1 MKRILLLAVA
11 AALPGA
17 AAAAGAGAS
26 AMANAK
32 VAFYAGFPGS
42 GGTQLASMPA
52 AQALRASARQD
63 VEKADSI
70 VVTVSGR
77 AYAFALA
84 KSARSKGRLVLV
96 VKGAVKPTAPGQAG
110 LASVVDDLS
119 KAQQGRYPLVV
130 LARAQGSGRVVV
142 ALYHPQGD
150 DAGLRVKDAAYA
162 TVWVNGRAHAYK
174 VSSKAG
180 SGVMASLQLQGR
192 GGEHPLPQTLASL
205 ETKALLSL
213 ASSTKTSSSRNVPS
227 SGSSSSGSS
236 GGASVQ
242 VGGNGGVSVNVG
254 GGN

>member
-1 MKRILLLAVA
+1 MKRILLLVA
-11 AALPGA
+11 AAALACA

-32 VAFYAGFPGS
+32 VAFYAGFPAS

-52 AQALRASARQD
+52 ARALRASARQD
-63 VEKADSI
+63 VEKADSV

-77 AYAFALA
+77 AYAFALV
-84 KSARSKGRLVLV
+84 KSARSKGRLLLA
-96 VKGAVKPTAPGQAG
+96 VKGALKATAPGQAD

-130 LARAQGSGRVVV
+130 LARAQGKGRVVV

-150 DAGLRVKDAAYA
+150 NAGLRVKNAAYA
-162 TVWVNGRAHAYK
+162 TVWVNGRAHDYE

-180 SGVMASLQLQGR
+180 SGVMASLKLQGP
-192 GGEHPLPQTLASL
+192 GGGHPLPQTVASL
-205 ETKALLSL
+205 ETKALLGL
-213 ASSTKTSSSRNVPS
+213 ASSAKASSS
-227 SGSSSSGSS
+227 SGSSSSASS

-242 VGGNGGVSVNVG
+242 VGGNGGVSVNGG